1 MTYVGLRWR
10 YLGAPDVSWCLAA
23 TSLKCVIHPVQP
35 STHQHRTA
43 KPRHSMQL
51 LLFLKTSRDDLDLS
65 HQVPLGA
72 FKHLDGAS
80 KEQRV
85 IPHWANPS
93 LSEKKQ
99 HSFVHTE
106 EFMLNTSASHG
117 HKPNEIYR
125 FVPVL
130 ARWPVL
136 FGLHPAYL
144 HHLSGPVGS
153 LSATG
158 IPHCDHKTASF
169 GEREEPLVLEISIF
183 VRGWHPMQHDKDC
196 YRILGK
202 KMLQKCK

>member
-23 TSLKCVIHPVQP
+23 TSLKYVIHPVQP

-93 LSEKKQ
+93 LSEKSSTPLCTQ
-99 HSFVHTE
+99 RNSCWIHLPVMDISQMRFTGLCLCWLDDRCCMGCIQPI
-106 EFMLNTSASHG
+106 FT
-117 HKPNEIYR
+117 IYLVLL
-125 FVPVL
+125 VPSL
-130 ARWPVL
+130 PQ
-136 FGLHPAYL
+136 
-144 HHLSGPVGS
+144 GS
-153 LSATG
+153 LTVTVKLL
-158 IPHCDHKTASF
+158 H
-169 GEREEPLVLEISIF
+169 
-183 VRGWHPMQHDKDC
+183 
-196 YRILGK
+196 LGK
-202 KMLQKCK
+202 EKSL